1 MAYDP
6 ELALRIR
13 DTFRSLAT
21 QDITEKKM
29 FGGLAFLYRGK
40 MTVGII
46 KDELVVRVMADKM
59 PTVLD
64 QPHTREM
71 DFTKKPMK
79 EFVFV
84 APQGFEQEQQLLKWI
99 DLGMEHARSKAG

>member
-1 MAYDP
+1 MAFDP

-21 QDITEKKM
+21 RDITEKKM

-40 MTVGII
+40 MSVGII
-46 KDELVVRVMADKM
+46 KEELVVRVVADKI
-59 PTVLD
+59 PAVLA

-71 DFTKKPMK
+71 DFTKRPMK

-84 APQGFEQEQQLLKWI
+84 APPGFETEQQLVEWI
-99 DLGMEHARSKAG
+99 DLGLEHARSKAG